1 MDIRRFNRL
10 LSGAKYDKKA
20 FEQIY
25 EEYYPKIVLHLRRR
39 FGDLMCIED
48 AAENVF
54 LYLLTIEP
62 WYIDY
67 PTSWLFTI
75 AENDVKDHLKAQ
87 YRELPLLEST
97 AVPYD
102 FDREILSSDM
112 QAAFAHLDK
121 DAQMILYLHHWEGY
135 AHDEI
140 AKELHISPSNVRV
153 KVSRAYKILKKY
165 L

>member
-1 MDIRRFNRL
+1 MSMDIRRFNRL

-112 QAAFAHLDK
+112 QAAFTHLDK
-121 DAQMILYLHHWEGY
+121 DAQMIL
-135 AHDEI
+135 
-140 AKELHISPSNVRV
+140 
-153 KVSRAYKILKKY
+153 
-165 L
+165 